1 MTLLKPLSWL
11 FFLLSLS
18 GVWQSS
24 AQSNPKINPDE
35 IRVTLLGTG
44 SPNPVMN
51 RFGPSVLIQAGG
63 KNLLVDSG
71 RGVTQR
77 IVQSGLKLGDIHAVF
92 LTHLH
97 SDHINGIPD
106 LWLTGWLEAN
116 YAQRQEPFRLYGPK
130 GSKNLMDQLAKA
142 YEWDISARIADQNL
156 NPNNIKSDVTE
167 ITQGVIFDQGGVKV
181 TAFDVDHG
189 ELLKPAFGY
198 RIDFAGNSVVL
209 SGDTK
214 FNENLIQYATGTDLL
229 IHQVAAVRPELL
241 VNPIFKVIL
250 DHHTKPDEA
259 GMVFSRVKPK
269 LAVYYHFTLL
279 GTPKIPPVTE
289 KEVFEMTRKT
299 YSGPLLIGEDRM
311 AFKVENQTVLQ
322 IQN

>member
-1 MTLLKPLSWL
+1 
-11 FFLLSLS
+11 
-18 GVWQSS
+18 
-24 AQSNPKINPDE
+24 
-35 IRVTLLGTG
+35 
-44 SPNPVMN
+44 MN

-116 YAQRQEPFRLYGPK
+116 YAQRQGPFRLYGPK

-241 VNPIFKVIL
+241 ANPIFKVIL

-259 GMVFSRVKPK
+259 GIVFSRVKPK

-299 YSGPLLIGEDRM
+299 YAGPLLIGEDRM